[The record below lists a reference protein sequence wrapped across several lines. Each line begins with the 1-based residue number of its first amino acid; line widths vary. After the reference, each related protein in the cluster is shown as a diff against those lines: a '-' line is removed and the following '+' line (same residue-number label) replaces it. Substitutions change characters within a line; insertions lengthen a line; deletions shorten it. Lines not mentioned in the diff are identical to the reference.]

1 MDIRQQSA
9 LFSETETRFRTK
21 KVGTSLLAAV
31 PIMALLGFA
40 ASNPPNALAVP
51 SYARQTG
58 LACSGCHYTP
68 PELNPAGRRF
78 KLLGYVDRG
87 DQTKTVT
94 SEGSKAHAALDLL
107 ASLPLSVMLEASFT
121 ATNSPV
127 PNVALNPTPPP
138 TYLLTPTQNGS
149 FEFPQ
154 DISLFLAGAWTSK
167 VGSFLQVTYDT
178 RDDHFTS
185 DNTDIRFADKTKISG
200 KELVYGLDLNNNPT
214 VEDLWNSTPAWGF
227 PWIAS
232 DFAPTPTATPI
243 INGPLA
249 QDVAGFGGYAMWNSH
264 LYLNLEIYRSEHVGG
279 PQPNPGIGYTHNIV
293 GVAPY
298 WRVAWQESTG
308 TTQFEIGSYGM
319 HMKNSPNV
327 IPSGVGDR
335 YDAYTDWAFDT
346 QYDRTLFRKDVLS
359 LRGTYIRE
367 NSQLAYSCNPN
378 LPGGALAA
386 VCGHHLN
393 TFMPNAEFHF
403 GNRLSGTFAWF
414 ITQGT
419 IDTTLYAP
427 YPVTGSAN
435 GDPRSAGYIAN
446 VSYWPWQNLQLAAQ
460 YTGYTRF
467 NGGSSS
473 YDVTPNGRNA
483 SANNTIY
490 LDAKFL
496 F

>member
-1 MDIRQQSA
+1 MD
-9 LFSETETRFRTK
+9 TRGMRFQIK
-21 KVGTSLLAAV
+21 KVAGSLLATVA
-31 PIMALLGFA
+31 IMVLLLFA
-40 ASNPPNALAVP
+40 ALNPPSALAVP

-58 LACSGCHYTP
+58 LACSGCHYAP

-94 SEGSKAHAALDLL
+94 SEGGKTHAALDLL

-127 PNVALNPTPPP
+127 PSVTTNPTTPP
-138 TYLLTPTQNGS
+138 TYTLTPTQNGS

-154 DISLFLAGAWTSK
+154 DISLFLAGAWTSN

-185 DNTDIRFADKTKISG
+185 DNTDIRYANKTKLSG

-232 DFAPTPTATPI
+232 DFAPTPAATPI
-243 INGPLA
+243 INGGLA

-264 LYLNLEIYRSEHVGG
+264 LYLNLELYRSEHVGG
-279 PQPNPGIGYTHNIV
+279 PQPNPGIGYSHNIV

-319 HMKNSPNV
+319 HLKNSPNV
-327 IPSGVGDR
+327 IPAGGATDI
-335 YDAYTDWAFDT
+335 YDDYTDWAFDT
-346 QYDRTLFRKDVLS
+346 QYDRTLFRKDILS

-367 NSQLAYSCNPN
+367 NSNLASSVNA
-378 LPGGALAA
+378 GAASA
-386 VCGHHLN
+386 GGHHLN
-393 TFMPNAEFHF
+393 TFMANAEFHF
-403 GNRLSGTFAWF
+403 GNRYTGTFGWF
-414 ITQGT
+414 ETQGT
-419 IDTTLYAP
+419 PDILLYAP
-427 YPVTGSAN
+427 YPVSGSAN
-435 GDPRSAGYIAN
+435 GDPRAAGYIAN
-446 VSYWPWQNLQLAAQ
+446 LSYWPWQNLQLAAQ
-460 YTGYTRF
+460 YIGYTRF
-467 NGGSSS
+467 NGAGNN
-473 YDVTPNGRNA
+473 YDSFGRNA
-483 SANNTIY
+483 GANNTIY